1 MSQNICYIPVS
12 IGELYDKYTILQIKQ
27 EKITCTEKLKSV
39 NNELEYLKNII
50 NKYTLDKELINE
62 LKTINETLWEI
73 EDSIRDKERI
83 KSFDE
88 EFIKLARNVY
98 ITNDKRSEVKNKI
111 NSILKSEIND
121 IKGYS
126 NYL

>member
-27 EKITCTEKLKSV
+27 DKITCTEKLKSV

-50 NKYTLDKELINE
+50 HKYNLDKEVIND
-62 LKTINETLWEI
+62 LKTINEMLWEI
-73 EDSIRDKERI
+73 EDSIREKERI

-111 NSILKSEIND
+111 NIILKSEIND

-126 NYL
+126 QY

>member
-27 EKITCTEKLKSV
+27 NKITCIENLKYV
-39 NNELEYLKNII
+39 NNELDYLKNII
-50 NKYTLDKELINE
+50 NEYPLDKEVINE
-62 LKTINETLWEI
+62 LKNINETLWEI

-126 NYL
+126 QY

>member
-1 MSQNICYIPVS
+1 MSQNICFIPVS

-27 EKITCTEKLKSV
+27 NKITCIEKLKYV
-39 NNELEYLKNII
+39 NNELDYLKKII
-50 NKYTLDKELINE
+50 NEYPLDKEVINE
-62 LKTINETLWEI
+62 LKNINETLWEI
-73 EDSIRDKERI
+73 EDNIRDKERI

-126 NYL
+126 QY

>member
-1 MSQNICYIPVS
+1 MTQNICYIPVS

-27 EKITCTEKLKSV
+27 DKITCTEKLKSV

-50 NKYTLDKELINE
+50 HKYNLDKEVINE
-62 LKTINETLWEI
+62 LKNINEMLWEI
-73 EDSIRDKERI
+73 EDSIREKERI

-111 NSILKSEIND
+111 NIILKSEIND

-126 NYL
+126 QY

>member
-27 EKITCTEKLKSV
+27 DKITCTEKLKSV

-50 NKYTLDKELINE
+50 HKYNLDKEVINE
-62 LKTINETLWEI
+62 LKNINEMLWEI
-73 EDSIRDKERI
+73 EDSIREKERI

-111 NSILKSEIND
+111 NIILKSEIND

-126 NYL
+126 QY

>member
-27 EKITCTEKLKSV
+27 NKITCIEKLKSV
-39 NNELEYLKNII
+39 NNELDYLKKII
-50 NKYTLDKELINE
+50 NEYPLDKEVINE
-62 LKTINETLWEI
+62 LKNINETLWEI
-73 EDSIRDKERI
+73 EDNIRDKERI

-126 NYL
+126 QY

>member
-39 NNELEYLKNII
+39 NTELEYLKNII
-50 NKYTLDKELINE
+50 NKYTLDKEVINE
-62 LKTINETLWEI
+62 LKNINETLWEI

-126 NYL
+126 QY